1 VNQKNQKKDSS
12 KKDKPLRNWVIFSG
26 LAFQMWATIF
36 IFAWLGKKLDAYFD
50 FEKNW
55 MTLLMIL
62 IALGVSLYAILKQ
75 LKKFNS

>member
-1 VNQKNQKKDSS
+1 MNQKNQKKDSS

-26 LAFQMWATIF
+26 LAFQMGATIF

>member
-1 VNQKNQKKDSS
+1 M
-12 KKDKPLRNWVIFSG
+12 IFSG
-26 LAFQMWATIF
+26 LAFQMGATIF

>member
-1 VNQKNQKKDSS
+1 MNQKNQKKDSS
-12 KKDKPLRNWVIFSG
+12 KKDKPLRKWVIFSG
-26 LAFQMWATIF
+26 LAFQMGATIF

>member
-1 VNQKNQKKDSS
+1 M
-12 KKDKPLRNWVIFSG
+12 G
-26 LAFQMWATIF
+26 ATIF